1 MHTCLSLSNLD
12 CHSFVEGEVSDL
24 AERLGTFCDSID
36 SCHIS
41 VEQPAG
47 ESGERYWRVTLN
59 LRIFDESVR
68 ATTCQPIGSE
78 AAQSLA
84 RVLEDI
90 HARAT
95 DQMTTVARR
104 HHCCCCAG
112 PEHSIASH
120 RKECA

>member
-12 CHSFVEGEVSDL
+12 CHSFVEGEVADL
-24 AERLGTFCDSID
+24 AERLGAFCDSID

-41 VEQPAG
+41 VEKPAG

-59 LRIFDESVR
+59 LRILDESVR

-78 AAQSLA
+78 AARSLA
-84 RVLEDI
+84 RVLDDI
-90 HARAT
+90 HARAI
-95 DQMTTVARR
+95 DQMTTVARL
-104 HHCCCCAG
+104 HHCCCAG
-112 PEHSIASH
+112 HDRSIAPH

>member
-24 AERLGTFCDSID
+24 AERLGAFCDSID

-47 ESGERYWRVTLN
+47 ESGERSWRVTLN
-59 LRIFDESVR
+59 LRIFDENVR

-95 DQMTTVARR
+95 DQMTAVARR
-104 HHCCCCAG
+104 HHCCRCAG
-112 PEHSIASH
+112 PDHGVASH

>member
-12 CHSFVEGEVSDL
+12 CHSFVEGELSDL
-24 AERLGTFCDSID
+24 AERLGAFCHSID

-41 VEQPAG
+41 VEQPIG

-59 LRIFDESVR
+59 LRIFDASVR
-68 ATTCQPIGSE
+68 ARTCQPIGSE

-84 RVLEDI
+84 RVLDEI
-90 HARAT
+90 HARAM

-112 PEHSIASH
+112 PDHSVAAH

>member
-24 AERLGTFCDSID
+24 AERLGAFCDSID

-41 VEQPAG
+41 VEQPTG
-47 ESGERYWRVTLN
+47 ESGERHWRVTLN

-95 DQMTTVARR
+95 AQMTAVARR
-104 HHCCCCAG
+104 HHCCCCVG
-112 PEHSIASH
+112 PEHSVASH

>member
-24 AERLGTFCDSID
+24 AERLGAFCDSID

-41 VEQPAG
+41 VEQPTG
-47 ESGERYWRVTLN
+47 ESGERHWRVTLN

-68 ATTCQPIGSE
+68 ATTCQPIGCE

-90 HARAT
+90 YVRAI
-95 DQMTTVARR
+95 DQMTAVAKR
-104 HHCCCCAG
+104 HHGCCAG
-112 PEHSIASH
+112 SGHSVASH
-120 RKECA
+120 RKEYA